1 MVGDAVDVAGPGEG
15 AAGGNRDGWYS
26 GDCSEGVGEHCD
38 SELSEEG
45 EGVRGMVGGERERD
59 RMD

>member
-1 MVGDAVDVAGPGEG
+1 VANPGEG
-15 AAGGNRDGWYS
+15 AASGHQGDWYS
-26 GDCSEGVGEHCD
+26 GTCSEGVGEHCD

-45 EGVRGMVGGERERD
+45 EGVRGMVGVERERD